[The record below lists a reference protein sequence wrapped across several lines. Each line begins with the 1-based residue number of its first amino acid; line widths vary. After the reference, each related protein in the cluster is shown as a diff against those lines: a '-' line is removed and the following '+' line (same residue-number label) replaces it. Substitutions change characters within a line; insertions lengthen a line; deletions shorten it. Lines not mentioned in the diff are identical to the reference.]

1 MILLVFTIYDGGST
15 GDSDR
20 GPLEGD
26 LDVDCGG
33 GSDPDVTGTP
43 LVSISSICPNLFRIG
58 SLDPFCL
65 LLELLFALGACA
77 LDLFCRGDLDMDV
90 TGTSLVSISSIGP
103 NLLRSRIG
111 SLDPFCCLSELLL
124 SLEVCLLD
132 AFCFEGLVLFGGEG
146 FSDTDVWVVDVF
158 LGTGFLGNA
167 GFVCTGVSGIGA
179 NVPFGQV

>member
-33 GSDPDVTGTP
+33 GSDPDATGTP

-65 LLELLFALGACA
+65 LLELLFVLEACA

-103 NLLRSRIG
+103 NLL
-111 SLDPFCCLSELLL
+111 
-124 SLEVCLLD
+124 
-132 AFCFEGLVLFGGEG
+132 
-146 FSDTDVWVVDVF
+146 
-158 LGTGFLGNA
+158 
-167 GFVCTGVSGIGA
+167 
-179 NVPFGQV
+179 